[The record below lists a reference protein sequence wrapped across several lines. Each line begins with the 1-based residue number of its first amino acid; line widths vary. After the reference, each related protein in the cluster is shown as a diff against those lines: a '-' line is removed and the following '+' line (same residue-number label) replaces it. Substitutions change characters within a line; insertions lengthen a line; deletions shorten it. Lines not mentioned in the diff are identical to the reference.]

1 MALRNLKITCIK
13 SEGNCGRTKVGSTF
27 SVRNEKLVIPD
38 GQGVCIYALGSL
50 MGPIIAATMD
60 SKEGKGMLDI
70 LDEWTCPDSKA
81 TVVFKIEEEKK
92 E

>member
-1 MALRNLKITCIK
+1 MAARNLKITCIK
-13 SEGNCGRTKVGSTF
+13 AEGKCGSTKVGSTF
-27 SVRNEKLVIPD
+27 SVRNEKLFIPD

-50 MGPIIAATMD
+50 LGPIIAATVD
-60 SKEGKGMLDI
+60 SKEGKGVLDI

-81 TVVFKIEEEKK
+81 KVVFKIEEEKL